1 MCSFFDDVN
10 DSLKPETDGA
20 EELKVLNVITATF
33 SQLLNEKDL
42 VISVFILDITH
53 TNAIMINK

>member
-20 EELKVLNVITATF
+20 EELKVLNVITAAS
-33 SQLLNEKDL
+33 SQLLNEKDQ
-42 VISVFILDITH
+42 V
-53 TNAIMINK
+53 N

>member
-10 DSLKPETDGA
+10 DSLKPKTDGA

-42 VISVFILDITH
+42 V
-53 TNAIMINK
+53 N

>member
-42 VISVFILDITH
+42 V
-53 TNAIMINK
+53 N